1 MTEVEIGE
9 NNMSNIFDKYFEGKT
24 HTINARKCINCS
36 KGMRPPIN
44 GRESKTDLCHACV
57 NDRDNLPEKFF
68 CKGINSKG
76 KRCRVIVID
85 GYCSHH
91 KIQGESNGEN

>member
-9 NNMSNIFDKYFEGKT
+9 NNMSNIFDKYFEEKK
-24 HTINARKCINCS
+24 HTINARKCIHCG
-36 KGMRPPIN
+36 KGMRPPVN
-44 GRESKTDLCHACV
+44 GRESKTDLCHTCV
-57 NDRDNLPEKFF
+57 NDRDSLPERFF

-76 KRCRVIVID
+76 KRCRVIFID

-91 KIQGESNGEN
+91 KSQGESNGEN